1 MLDLLAA
8 VRPAAATEGASEAA
22 TPGGDIV
29 SASPSLRPTDAAGDV
44 ELGAMPP
51 APPPTPAPHRA
62 RLLRLPRRSRRAA
75 EDATPPPAEDASTPH
90 AVDAE
95 EHRRLFA
102 AADEAGAGVA
112 EVRAA
117 LQRLRALHAS
127 ELEACRP
134 AEIQELRRSMVA
146 DTAATSRAA
155 QRVRAQIEALARRG
169 CAPGSAAERMRDNLA
184 VSLELRLRDAMADFA
199 QLRAALRGD
208 HEAVLA
214 RRYAA
219 VAGRAPSAEE
229 VRALEEAPHDAAA
242 ALLRRATATAGGAA
256 PGLAEQ
262 VVEEVA
268 ARHDA
273 LLDLEGAMSQLTQMF
288 LDLAT
293 LVDSQGDTVDSIE
306 SQVAKSAAYGER
318 GRAAVASARR
328 HQRAARRKA
337 LLVIV
342 GALALAALVAVAIA
356 VPAAL
361 RGK

>member
-1 MLDLLAA
+1 M
-8 VRPAAATEGASEAA
+8 
-22 TPGGDIV
+22 
-29 SASPSLRPTDAAGDV
+29 
-44 ELGAMPP
+44 
-51 APPPTPAPHRA
+51 
-62 RLLRLPRRSRRAA
+62 
-75 EDATPPPAEDASTPH
+75 
-90 AVDAE
+90 
-95 EHRRLFA
+95 FA

-117 LQRLRALHAS
+117 LQRLRTLHAS

-155 QRVRAQIEALARRG
+155 QRVRAQIEALARRS
-169 CAPGSAAERMRDNLA
+169 CAPGSATERMRDNLA
-184 VSLELRLRDAMADFA
+184 ISLELRLRDAMADFA

-219 VAGRAPSAEE
+219 VAGRAPSADE
-229 VRALEEAPHDAAA
+229 VRALEEAPHEAAA

-256 PGLAEQ
+256 TAPGLTEQ
-262 VVEEVA
+262 VIEEVA

-273 LLDLEGAMSQLTQMF
+273 VHELEASMSQLTQMF

-306 SQVAKSAAYGER
+306 SQVAKSAVYGER
-318 GRAAVASARR
+318 GRAAVAAARR

-337 LLVIV
+337 LLVIA
-342 GALALAALVAVAIA
+342 GAAALAALVAVAIA